1 MSNLITISGVKGY
14 IDENGVAQLNLE
26 DCARGLGFVDNSKE
40 VEYVRWN
47 TVTGYLRS
55 FGFSQEVAKETFIP
69 ENIFYRLA
77 MKAKNETAEKFQA
90 IVCDEILPQ
99 IRKTG
104 SYQVKPLTQLE
115 ILAQSTQILIEQ
127 DKAIKELNTKQEEQ
141 GEAIRQLTAQAKT
154 SPNEYFTV
162 AGYAS
167 LRGAK
172 IDISKAGL
180 MGRKASK
187 LSHEYGVE
195 IGKIS
200 DPRFGRVNT
209 YHTDVLKEV
218 FA

>member
-1 MSNLITISGVKGY
+1 MSNLTILQDGQAVTTSRQVAENFGKEHKNILRDIDIIIGSSELSREMFLESTYENRGKQYPEY
-14 IDENGVAQLNLE
+14 IMNRD
-26 DCARGLGFVDNSKE
+26 GF
-40 VEYVRWN
+40 
-47 TVTGYLRS
+47 TL
-55 FGFSQEVAKETFIP
+55 
-69 ENIFYRLA
+69 LA
-77 MKAKNETAEKFQA
+77 MGFTGADAMQWKIKYIQAFNDMEKQ
-90 IVCDEILPQ
+90 L
-99 IRKTG
+99 TT
-104 SYQVKPLTQLE
+104 VKPLTQLE

-127 DKAIKELNTKQEEQ
+127 DKAIKELNAKQEEQ
-141 GEAIRQLTAQAKT
+141 GEAIRQLASQVKT